1 MARASML
8 AGLRGRPID
17 EEEEE
22 ELEAEEAEAV
32 EEEAVEEDAEE
43 RPAQKKAST
52 RKASTRKGQRKPTP
66 AEVHALDERIYQAR
80 DAYEAKHGRAPTSTQ
95 IADLAKV
102 PGPTVSARKQRVN
115 VALRRRGSRPTPK
128 AAPKAP
134 AARRTYP
141 GPRAL
146 PRSAGPATVVVDD
159 EDLLGILRTK
169 REKVAATLAKLDAAI
184 EALS

>member
-22 ELEAEEAEAV
+22 EREAEEAEAD
-32 EEEAVEEDAEE
+32 EEEEPEE

-66 AEVHALDERIYQAR
+66 EERHALDERIYQAR

-146 PRSAGPATVVVDD
+146 PRSAAPTPAAVDD

>member
-22 ELEAEEAEAV
+22 LEAEEAEAD
-32 EEEAVEEDAEE
+32 EEEEPEE
-43 RPAQKKAST
+43 RPAQKKASP
-52 RKASTRKGQRKPTP
+52 KKGQRKPTP
-66 AEVHALDERIYQAR
+66 EERHALDERIYQAR

-115 VALRRRGSRPTPK
+115 VALRRRGSQAK

-134 AARRTYP
+134 APRRTYA

-146 PRSAGPATVVVDD
+146 PRSAAPAAVVVDD

-169 REKVAATLAKLDAAI
+169 REKLAATLAKLDAAI